1 MLDVSGFFIDGIGGI
16 TMNMQILNGT
26 PSCGSGPI
34 PPENVIIP
42 CSTCA
47 PKMALTFE
55 EEAILSRM
63 RALKDEVR
71 PIAARLKSL
80 EAEIVL
86 AEGYSRS
93 ILRNE
98 WNQLSEE
105 LEEHRE
111 SWRSWERRLDEA
123 IEKKLILLGHREAR
137 AN

>member
-1 MLDVSGFFIDGIGGI
+1 
-16 TMNMQILNGT
+16 
-26 PSCGSGPI
+26 
-34 PPENVIIP
+34 
-42 CSTCA
+42 
-47 PKMALTFE
+47 MALTFE

>member
-1 MLDVSGFFIDGIGGI
+1 
-16 TMNMQILNGT
+16 MNMQILSGT
-26 PSCGSGPI
+26 PSCGCGPI
-34 PPENVIIP
+34 PPENVITT

-80 EAEIVL
+80 ETEIEV
-86 AEGYSRS
+86 AEGYSRI

-98 WNQLSEE
+98 WNQLSQD
-105 LEEHRE
+105 LDEHRE
-111 SWRSWERRLDEA
+111 LWRSWERRLDDATER
-123 IEKKLILLGHREAR
+123 KLILLGHREAR
-137 AN
+137 PN